1 MKLKIKNHNI
11 AANYLIEV
19 PYYTFK
25 DFVKKNDLKINIDEV
40 VKIEKNFLNGK
51 FIFYKI
57 YLENNNYNGYVRI
70 FDENFN
76 EQLSEKFNI
85 ADIEISSK
93 FELIKGGIP
102 FPKMFLIH
110 PIITSL
116 IFLIIIYLI
125 FTGFLK
131 FHPLFE
137 SPSQFTNAQCN
148 VECVKLIS
156 YLYYIEIFIFFINLG
171 SILIFFDYL
180 LIRVKKIKN
189 IQMHNMLKGS
199 AILMLP
205 IYLALMFGQ
214 ARYLS
219 KENQFKQ
226 LAQGY
231 KILKGSYNENPSE
244 INDLLKTYDK
254 MINHH
259 LRKR

>member
-1 MKLKIKNHNI
+1 MKIEIKNYNI
-11 AANYLIEV
+11 ATNYFIEV

-25 DFVKKNDLKINIDEV
+25 DCIKKNDLIINPDNIIQV
-40 VKIEKNFLNGK
+40 EKLYFKKK

-57 YLENNNYNGYVRI
+57 YLESKNHNGYIRI
-70 FDENFN
+70 FNENAN

-85 ADIEISSK
+85 SNIEISSR
-93 FELIKGGIP
+93 FELAKGGIP
-102 FPKMFLIH
+102 FPKMFLMH
-110 PIITSL
+110 PIFTSL
-116 IFLIIIYLI
+116 IFLIVNYLL
-125 FTGFLK
+125 FTGLLK
-131 FHPLFE
+131 FHPLFV

-156 YLYYIEIFIFFINLG
+156 YLYYVEIFIFFIGLG
-171 SILIFFDYL
+171 PVLIFLDYL
-180 LIRVKKIKN
+180 LIRIKKIKN

-199 AILMLP
+199 AVLMVP
-205 IYLALMFGQ
+205 IYLSLMFNQ

-231 KILKGSYNENPSE
+231 KILKGGYNGNPSE
-244 INDLLKTYDK
+244 ISDLLITYEK
-254 MINHH
+254 MIKYH